1 MTGNGRQSTQKV
13 GSITSCRSGNESA
26 PLFLL
31 PFLGDEKELRKSS
44 LNTRMRKMFIQSVTQ
59 VAWKKKVRILAI
71 GVLSYYLLLLVSS
84 DSLPLIKL
92 LETRGS

>member
-1 MTGNGRQSTQKV
+1 
-13 GSITSCRSGNESA
+13 
-26 PLFLL
+26 
-31 PFLGDEKELRKSS
+31 
-44 LNTRMRKMFIQSVTQ
+44 MFIQSVTQ
-59 VAWKKKVRILAI
+59 VARKKKIRILAV